1 MYLRIYIYFVQN
13 QNVIQL
19 KLAGS
24 YMYMQYYTYYVTLG
38 TENKLHVLELG
49 EHKFI

>member
-24 YMYMQYYTYYVTLG
+24 YMRQSHMHYVSLG
-38 TENKLHVLELG
+38 TQRINWTVLELS